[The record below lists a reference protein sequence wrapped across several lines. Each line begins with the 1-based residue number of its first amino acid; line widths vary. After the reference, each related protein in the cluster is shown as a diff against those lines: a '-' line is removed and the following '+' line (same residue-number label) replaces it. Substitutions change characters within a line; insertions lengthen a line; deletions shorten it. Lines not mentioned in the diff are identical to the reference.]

1 MIPAVDFAVLPPE
14 VNSGRM
20 YSGAGSGP
28 MLAAASAWNALA
40 AELRSTALSYGAV
53 LEELTTEK
61 WQGPASAVMAA
72 AALPHVAWM
81 NTTAAQAEQT
91 AAQAEAA
98 AAAYE
103 AAFTATVPPPVI
115 AANRAQLMMLIATN
129 ILGHNTPAIAAT
141 EAQYAQMWAQDATA
155 MYAYAGSCALATE
168 LTSFTEPQH
177 SSSPSGLTAQSGAVA
192 QAAATPAGTGHSTL
206 SALLAAVPSALHGLA
221 TPTSTGS
228 VLGALLDDLG
238 LDIFSPTSG
247 SSTGGLAGL
256 LNVISDANSSAF
268 GNFLNDEFLNSI
280 FASGFFMPARF
291 LGNAVD
297 FMAMNGQSA
306 PQGAAAALGPTAD
319 ALDGPLGS
327 IGTLGNTVS
336 ASIGQAN
343 LVGPLSVPPNWTPP
357 SPLHNP
363 LSAAFGQTPTQAPP
377 VATGTPPFPLAA
389 NMGRQGLD
397 RAIPQYGFKP
407 MFVAHPPAAG

>member
-1 MIPAVDFAVLPPE
+1 VIPAVDFAVLPPE

-40 AELRSTALSYGAV
+40 AELHSTALSYGAV

-72 AALPHVAWM
+72 AALPYVAWM

-103 AAFTATVPPPVI
+103 AAFTATVPPPEI

-129 ILGHNTPAIAAT
+129 ILGQNTPAIAAT

-177 SSSPSGLTAQSGAVA
+177 SASPSGLTAQSAAVA
-192 QAAATPAGTGHSTL
+192 QAVATPAGTGHSTL
-206 SALLAAVPSALHGLA
+206 SAVPSALHGLA

-228 VLGALLDDLG
+228 GLGALLDDLG

-256 LNVISDANSSAF
+256 LNVISDANGSAF
-268 GNFLNDEFLNSI
+268 GNFLNDQFLNSI

-306 PQGAAAALGPTAD
+306 PQGAAAVLGPTAD

-357 SPLHNP
+357 TPLHNP

>member
-1 MIPAVDFAVLPPE
+1 VIPALDFAVLPPE

-28 MLAAASAWNALA
+28 MLAAASAWNGLA
-40 AELRSTALSYGAV
+40 AELRSTALSYSSV
-53 LEELTTEK
+53 LEELTSEK
-61 WQGPASAVMAA
+61 WQGPASALMAA
-72 AALPHVAWM
+72 AALPYVAWM
-81 NTTAAQAEQT
+81 STTAAQAEQT

-103 AAFTATVPPPVI
+103 AAFAATVPPPVI
-115 AANRAQLMMLIATN
+115 AANRAQLMVLIATN
-129 ILGHNTPAIAAT
+129 ILGQNTPAIAAT

-155 MYAYAGSCALATE
+155 MYAYAGSSAVATE

-177 SSSPSGLTAQSGAVA
+177 SASPSGLTAQSGAVA
-192 QAAATPAGTGHSTL
+192 QAAATPAGTGQSTL
-206 SALLAAVPSALHGLA
+206 SALLAAVPGALQGLA
-221 TPTSTGS
+221 SPTWTGS
-228 VLGALLDDLG
+228 GLGALLDDLG

-256 LNVISDANSSAF
+256 LNVISDANGSAF
-268 GNFLNDEFLNSI
+268 GNFLNDHFLNSI
-280 FASGFFMPARF
+280 FASGFFVPARF

-297 FMAMNGQSA
+297 FMAMSGQGA
-306 PQGAAAALGPTAD
+306 PQAAAAAVGPAAD
-319 ALDGPLGS
+319 ALNGPLASMGA
-327 IGTLGNTVS
+327 LGNSVS
-336 ASIGQAN
+336 ASIGQAG
-343 LVGPLSVPPNWTPP
+343 LVGPLSVPSTWTTAT
-357 SPLHNP
+357 PLQNP

-377 VATGTPPFPLAA
+377 VAVGTPPFPLAG

>member
-1 MIPAVDFAVLPPE
+1 MSAVDFGALPPE
-14 VNSGRM
+14 INSGRM
-20 YSGAGSGP
+20 YAGAGSEP
-28 MLAAASAWNALA
+28 LLAAAAAWEGLASELGSAATSY
-40 AELRSTALSYGAV
+40 RSVVS
-53 LEELTTEK
+53 ELTGGA
-61 WQGPASAVMAA
+61 WLGPSSASMTAA
-72 AALPHVAWM
+72 AAPYVTWM

-98 AAAYE
+98 VAAYE

-129 ILGHNTPAIAAT
+129 ILGQNTPAIAAT

-177 SSSPSGLTAQSGAVA
+177 SASPSGLTAQSGAVA

-206 SALLAAVPSALHGLA
+206 SALLAAVPGALHGLA

-228 VLGALLDDLG
+228 GLGALLDDLG

>member
-1 MIPAVDFAVLPPE
+1 VIPAVDFAVLPPE

-40 AELRSTALSYGAV
+40 AELHSTALSYGAV

-72 AALPHVAWM
+72 AALPYVAWM

-103 AAFTATVPPPVI
+103 AAFTATVPPPEI

-129 ILGHNTPAIAAT
+129 ILGQNTPAIAAT

-177 SSSPSGLTAQSGAVA
+177 SASPSGLTAQSAAVA

-206 SALLAAVPSALHGLA
+206 SAVPSALHGLA

-228 VLGALLDDLG
+228 GLGALLDDLG

-256 LNVISDANSSAF
+256 LNVISDANGSAF
-268 GNFLNDEFLNSI
+268 GNFLNDQFLNSI

-306 PQGAAAALGPTAD
+306 PQGAAAVLGPTAD

-357 SPLHNP
+357 TPLHNP